1 MFLVQFVDAEFAVAV
16 LAALSIPLVIVARLI
31 VTASTSEASRARLGR
46 FRLLARRPLRN
57 LGLRSRRPAPVSARR
72 QHTAPR

>member
-1 MFLVQFVDAEFAVAV
+1 MFLAAFIDLESAVAV
-16 LAALSIPLVIVARLI
+16 LAALSIPLVIAARLV

-46 FRLLARRPLRN
+46 FRLLARRPLRK
-57 LGLRSRRPAPVSARR
+57 LGLRSRRPAPAIARR